1 MCLAFSG
8 KEFESAPMKFAI
20 CNETY
25 QGWDFARTCAHVAD
39 TGYDGIEVAPFTLKK
54 DPREL
59 TEKEAASHGQT
70 ARAAGLDLVGL
81 HWLLVKPEGLHLT
94 TDNDARRQEP
104 TEFACHLARLC
115 AAMGGDVMVWG
126 SPKQRDL
133 EPDWAYED
141 AAKRAADA
149 LRQVAK
155 VADDLGVTIAMEP
168 LGRAETNFLNTAAE
182 TIRLIEQV
190 DHPACRLHLDVKA
203 MSDEE
208 KEIPEIIAES
218 REQVAHFHANDPNLR
233 GPGFGEVKFE
243 PIAAALKEIDY
254 LGYVSVEVFDYSPD
268 PETIAVESLSYLK
281 KVFGA

>member
-1 MCLAFSG
+1 
-8 KEFESAPMKFAI
+8 MKFAI

-39 TGYDGIEVAPFTLKK
+39 TGYDGIEVAPFTLKT
-54 DPREL
+54 DPRKL
-59 TEKEAASHGQT
+59 TEKEAAVHGQT

-94 TDNDARRQEP
+94 TDNDALRQE
-104 TEFACHLARLC
+104 TTDFACHLARLC

-133 EPDWAYED
+133 EPDWDYKD

-149 LRQVAK
+149 LRQVAEI
-155 VADDLGVTIAMEP
+155 AGDLGVTIAMEP
-168 LGRAETNFLNTAAE
+168 LGRRETNFLNTAAE
-182 TIRLIEQV
+182 TVRLIKQV
-190 DHPACRLHLDVKA
+190 DHPAFRLHLDVKA

-208 KEIPEIIAES
+208 KDIPEIISES
-218 REQVAHFHANDPNLR
+218 KDHLAHFHANDPNLR

-243 PIAAALKEIDY
+243 PIATALEEIDY
-254 LGYVSVEVFDYSPD
+254 TGYVSVEVFDYSPD
-268 PETIAVESLSYLK
+268 PETIANQSLAYLRSI
-281 KVFGA
+281 FDS